1 MCPDA
6 EIRGSQTW
14 KISISWGTSVQ
25 LLLWENSEG
34 NGFWFFNFQLTGI
47 TDGKRE
53 MLWLDSDLSPSLV
66 SGCGVGAVKTS
77 QVVGCQWTSCPC
89 SRAVSVKCQVLTSWC
104 WICSW
109 SNSIHSDF
117 LISERALTSF
127 VTSHHLSNC
136 ICLQSSLI
144 KMSKVFF
151 LYFDTK
157 RAITPGFHTC
167 FFFFQKLDTPQ
178 LVLVSAVQVRA
189 KGNGVHS
196 QIRQVYDHSGL

>member
-89 SRAVSVKCQVLTSWC
+89 SRAVSVKVSSFNKLMLNMFVIKFNTFRLSDLRK
-104 WICSW
+104 
-109 SNSIHSDF
+109 SIDVIRYF
-117 LISERALTSF
+117 TP
-127 VTSHHLSNC
+127 
-136 ICLQSSLI
+136 LI
-144 KMSKVFF
+144 KLYLSPIIINQDVKSFFSVFWYKKSNNTRF
-151 LYFDTK
+151 SHL
-157 RAITPGFHTC
+157 
-167 FFFFQKLDTPQ
+167 FFFFSKARHTTAS
-178 LVLVSAVQVRA
+178 VSFSSPGTSKR
-189 KGNGVHS
+189 
-196 QIRQVYDHSGL
+196 

>member
-89 SRAVSVKCQVLTSWC
+89 SRALSVKVSSFNKLML
-104 WICSW
+104 
-109 SNSIHSDF
+109 NMF
-117 LISERALTSF
+117 LIKFNTFR
-127 VTSHHLSNC
+127 LSDLRKS
-136 ICLQSSLI
+136 IDVIRYFTPLI
-144 KMSKVFF
+144 KLYLSPIIINQDVKSFF

-167 FFFFQKLDTPQ
+167 FFFFFKSSTH
-178 LVLVSAVQVRA
+178 
-189 KGNGVHS
+189 HS
-196 QIRQVYDHSGL
+196 

>member
-89 SRAVSVKCQVLTSWC
+89 SRALSVKVSSFNKLML
-104 WICSW
+104 
-109 SNSIHSDF
+109 NMF
-117 LISERALTSF
+117 LIKFNTFR
-127 VTSHHLSNC
+127 LSDLRKS
-136 ICLQSSLI
+136 IDVIRYFTPLI
-144 KMSKVFF
+144 KLYRSPIIINQDVNSFF

-157 RAITPGFHTC
+157 RTITPGFHTC
-167 FFFFQKLDTPQ
+167 FFFPKARHTTAS
-178 LVLVSAVQVRA
+178 VSFSSPGTSKR
-189 KGNGVHS
+189 
-196 QIRQVYDHSGL
+196 